1 MYTTFHSQH
10 SSDDESIGED
20 EYVPNEKKLKEITSI
35 IEKVRASK
43 AKNKRK
49 KLVDPKTIL
58 EKENSHQPLVR
69 IITFRVYKRVL
80 PYNCTCSIFN

>member
-1 MYTTFHSQH
+1 MFHSQH

-43 AKNKRK
+43 ANAKRK
-49 KLVDPKTIL
+49 KLVDKKIIL
-58 EKENSHQPLVR
+58 EKENSHQALVR
-69 IITFRVYKRVL
+69 ITYDYWVPDILKNMGFVL
-80 PYNCTCSIFN
+80 S